1 MSTTH
6 KKTITQV
13 TQYALDGK
21 EMEAIE
27 LAKEV
32 QSYTPNDTLLTQYIR
47 VYLANQREGNA
58 SAKTRSEIIGTTKKV
73 YKQKGTGR
81 ARHGSKK
88 APIFKG
94 GGVVGGPKP
103 REHRLELSKN
113 QKKLSLLS
121 AVAKQLQAGA
131 IAAVDSTVTSV
142 QPKTKQF
149 MPLMKVLGITR
160 GKILFVLPDAKP
172 IGMIK
177 SLRNVDKVC
186 TTHMGQLNAY
196 DILDAKKV
204 LFVTQAFDAMQKM
217 YSK

>member
-1 MSTTH
+1 M
-6 KKTITQV
+6 
-13 TQYALDGK
+13 A
-21 EMEAIE
+21 
-27 LAKEV
+27 
-32 QSYTPNDTLLTQYIR
+32 TPNKKIDFEVKNYSIDGTVLGSVELTKFIQEHNPNSTLLAQYIR

-58 SAKTRSEIIGTTKKV
+58 SAKMRSEVIGTTKKV

-103 REHRLELSKN
+103 QEHRLELSKT
-113 QKKLSLLS
+113 QRKLSLLS
-121 AVAKQLQAGA
+121 AVAQQLRAGA
-131 IAAVDSTVTSV
+131 IDTVENKVTEV
-142 QPKTKQF
+142 KPKTKQF
-149 MPLMKVLGITR
+149 VPLIKTVGGDAVKVL
-160 GKILFVLPDAKP
+160 LVLPDAKAT
-172 IGMIK
+172 GVVK
-177 SLRNVDKVC
+177 SLRNMQNVK

-204 LFVTQAFDAMQKM
+204 LFVSQAFEAMQKM

>member
-1 MSTTH
+1 MATP
-6 KKTITQV
+6 KKKIDFEV
-13 TQYALDGK
+13 KNYSLDGTVLGSV
-21 EMEAIE
+21 E
-27 LAKEV
+27 LTKSFQEH
-32 QSYTPNDTLLTQYIR
+32 TPNSTLLAQYIR

-58 SAKTRSEIIGTTKKV
+58 SAKMRSEVIGTTKKV

-103 REHRLELSKN
+103 QEHRLELSKT
-113 QKKLSLLS
+113 QRKLSLLS
-121 AVAKQLQAGA
+121 AVAQQLRAGA
-131 IAAVDSTVTSV
+131 IGTVENKVTEV
-142 QPKTKQF
+142 KPKTKQF
-149 MPLMKVLGITR
+149 IPLIKTVGGDTVKVL
-160 GKILFVLPDAKP
+160 LVLPDAKAT
-172 IGMIK
+172 GVVK
-177 SLRNVDKVC
+177 SLRNMQNVK

-204 LFVTQAFDAMQKM
+204 LFVSQAFEAMQKM